1 MTCVDCTAGTFA
13 STSVAPLVVTITP
26 TSVTLALP
34 SDEPIVVD
42 SLLDTVA
49 DDSFC
54 TLREAIT
61 AANSDT
67 AANGCA
73 AGSGADTITF
83 AVSGVIELSTR
94 LPIITSDIE
103 IDGTGADITL
113 DGRGGSGTAI
123 LRINSGTVGLSNL
136 LVFRGNEQSCPNLPT
151 DPDNSTFCGA
161 VLNYGTLNVS
171 QVTFDR
177 NQANNGAGAAIANR
191 GATSILTVDRS
202 TFTNQSTPFTG
213 GITNWGNAVVSNS
226 TFVNNGRAS
235 ILNVAGATMDVV
247 NSTFTAT
254 GSGRPHLRDDGGTL
268 TLRNSIV
275 GNPAASPVVDACEG
289 TIIADSFNLA
299 TDGTCGGATTVTA
312 AQLDLQPLA
321 DNGGPTETVGLGLSS
336 VAIDAGDDTVCSAA
350 PVGGVDQRGLGRPFG
365 PSCDSGAF
373 EAITPTFTNLTPDA
387 AWGDP
392 ANWSTGVVP
401 GPTDAAIIPAGANV
415 RVFGPGTTTVGSLTL
430 AGNLDVD
437 PFGTGLRFEI
447 LGDSVIEASGS
458 LFVTGSLQ
466 SSNPYTNTFALSG
479 ELQVDGSFGAADQ
492 VLVSGVDTLLARS
505 TPVVELNDGASFS
518 GDGSVLLL
526 AQFVKN
532 GLGTVTFGPDL
543 DVDLDVDS
551 TFDIVRGTLEI
562 NAGTLDIQSAAPNGS
577 FVGDGTIA
585 IGPGTTVNLPS
596 GTTLGS
602 NSVVDI
608 GIDGSSSNALNY
620 GRLVL
625 PDGAS
630 AGTLST
636 TFTSSPEYTPTIFD
650 RYPVVDCGAAT
661 CVPFPS
667 DSLGGSLGQLVN
679 NGDLVLGL
687 SPAVPTFIN
696 PTAGAAWGD
705 PANWST
711 GVVPSATDAATIP
724 AGADVTV
731 SGSGTT
737 SIGSLTLAGT
747 LRLDTTGTGRTF
759 EILGDSVIESGGL
772 LDITG
777 AIDEDVGF
785 PGTATLNT
793 LALER
798 GPAGRRSAVG
808 GDEGHR
814 RGRAGLEHRSRVAGR
829 RRPPHRCFTER
840 DRPGDQ
846 PWRRRHHR
854 CGHRRERRDVEQRA
868 QQPRRRQRHARRAD
882 HELRRPRID
891 QCRIRDDHVRR
902 QHDPASVVVADI
914 RRRLRRHRRD
924 DQHAA
929 ARLRALPRRRSRPD
943 VRTHRARHRRGLH
956 RCRTDHDLH
965 LHRLRREPARPGQGR
980 RVRRVRHRR
989 VRRDRRP
996 QHRRRRDPRQQE
1008 PECRWRYR
1016 IRVVGVGRR

>member
-1 MTCVDCTAGTFA
+1 MRVVGDLQLTNETSIGVAIDGDSGSAANYGRVTVTGTLTKDGALTAAFGGYVPTAADSYEVFDCTVDCTPGGFA
-13 STSVAPLVVTITP
+13 STSVDPLVVTTGP

-34 SDEPIVVD
+34 
-42 SLLDTVA
+42 
-49 DDSFC
+49 
-54 TLREAIT
+54 
-61 AANSDT
+61 
-67 AANGCA
+67 
-73 AGSGADTITF
+73 
-83 AVSGVIELSTR
+83 AVG
-94 LPIITSDIE
+94 
-103 IDGTGADITL
+103 
-113 DGRGGSGTAI
+113 
-123 LRINSGTVGLSNL
+123 
-136 LVFRGNEQSCPNLPT
+136 
-151 DPDNSTFCGA
+151 
-161 VLNYGTLNVS
+161 
-171 QVTFDR
+171 
-177 NQANNGAGAAIANR
+177 
-191 GATSILTVDRS
+191 
-202 TFTNQSTPFTG
+202 
-213 GITNWGNAVVSNS
+213 
-226 TFVNNGRAS
+226 
-235 ILNVAGATMDVV
+235 
-247 NSTFTAT
+247 
-254 GSGRPHLRDDGGTL
+254 
-268 TLRNSIV
+268 
-275 GNPAASPVVDACEG
+275 
-289 TIIADSFNLA
+289 
-299 TDGTCGGATTVTA
+299 
-312 AQLDLQPLA
+312 
-321 DNGGPTETVGLGLSS
+321 
-336 VAIDAGDDTVCSAA
+336 
-350 PVGGVDQRGLGRPFG
+350 
-365 PSCDSGAF
+365 
-373 EAITPTFTNLTPDA
+373 PTFTNLTPDA

-415 RVFGPGTTTVGSLTL
+415 RVFGPGTTTVGSITL

-466 SSNPYTNTFALSG
+466 SSTPYTNTFALSG

-532 GLGTVTFGPDL
+532 GPGTVTFGPDL
-543 DVDLDVDS
+543 DVDLDVDP

-602 NSVVDI
+602 SSVVDI

-667 DSLGGSLGQLVN
+667 DSLGGSLGQLVG

-687 SPAVPTFIN
+687 SPAVPTFVN
-696 PTAGAAWGD
+696 PTPGAAWGD

-711 GVVPSATDAATIP
+711 GVVPGSTDAAIIP

-747 LRLDTTGTGRTF
+747 LRLDTTGSGRTF

-777 AIDEDVGF
+777 SIDENVGF

-793 LALER
+793 LALDADLQVDGQLLVETKGSPWVQPGSSIEVESPGVVDLRTGASLSGSGLVTNR
-798 GPAGRRSAVG
+798 GDVVATGAVTVGNGVTWNSGPNSLVVVNGTLDVQTTNFDARGSISVESGTITFAGNTILRPSSSLTFAIAADGTAGTISTQQLGFEPFPDGDPDQTFARIELDI
-808 GDEGHR
+808 DEGFT
-814 RGRAGLEHRSRVAGR
+814 GAG
-829 RRPPHRCFTER
+829 PITIF
-840 DRPGDQ
+840 D
-846 PWRRRHHR
+846 
-854 CGHRRERRDVEQRA
+854 
-868 QQPRRRQRHARRAD
+868 
-882 HELRRPRID
+882 
-891 QCRIRDDHVRR
+891 
-902 QHDPASVVVADI
+902 
-914 RRRLRRHRRD
+914 
-924 DQHAA
+924 
-929 ARLRALPRRRSRPD
+929 
-943 VRTHRARHRRGLH
+943 
-956 RCRTDHDLH
+956 

-989 VRRDRRP
+989 L
-996 QHRRRRDPRQQE
+996 
-1008 PECRWRYR
+1008 
-1016 IRVVGVGRR
+1016 